1 MGNKIALKSFFI
13 VTFFILLLFLYFK
26 FTKPNPLNEVESRV
40 IEESISSAS
49 VIEDV
54 NYISK
59 DTNGNQY
66 TLYAA
71 KGEID
76 QNDSNYI
83 YLTSIKASID
93 LKDHDIIKI
102 NSDFG
107 KYNINNFDTIFSKN
121 VIIEYLNNN
130 ISGGYLDFSIE
141 RGSMI
146 VSKNVV
152 YNNLNNILKADV
164 FNIDINTKD
173 AKIFML
179 ENNKKVNIKYKQ

>member
-13 VTFFILLLFLYFK
+13 VTFFILLLFLYSK
-26 FTKPNPLNEVESRV
+26 FTKPNPLNEAENRV

-66 TLYAA
+66 TLYEA

-76 QNDSNYI
+76 QNNSNYI

-93 LKDHDIIKI
+93 LKGHDIIKI

-121 VIIEYLNNN
+121 VIISYLDN
-130 ISGGYLDFSIE
+130 IIKGEYLDFSVSKNLMLI
-141 RGSMI
+141 
-146 VSKNVV
+146 SKNVV
-152 YNNLNNILKADV
+152 LKSDNNYLKADAIEV
-164 FNIDINTKD
+164 NIIEKNM
-173 AKIFML
+173 KIFMY
-179 ENNKKVNIKYKQ
+179 EDDKKVKIKSFN

>member
-26 FTKPNPLNEVESRV
+26 FTKPSPLNEVENKV
-40 IEESISSAS
+40 IEENISSAS

-93 LKDHDIIKI
+93 LKGHDIIII

-121 VIIEYLNNN
+121 VIIEYLDN
-130 ISGGYLDFSIE
+130 IIMGEYLEFSLNKNLMTIS
-141 RGSMI
+141 R
-146 VSKNVV
+146 NVV
-152 YNNLNNILKADV
+152 FKNNKSSLKADV
-164 FNIDINTKD
+164 IEVDIKTKD
-173 AKIFML
+173 IKISMY
-179 ENNKKVNIKYKQ
+179 EENKKINIKSTN

>member
-93 LKDHDIIKI
+93 LKGHDIIKI

-121 VIIEYLNNN
+121 VIINYLDNN
-130 ISGGYLDFSIE
+130 ITGEYLDFSLD
-141 RGSMI
+141 RNSMLI
-146 VSKNVV
+146 SRKVV
-152 YNNLNNILKADV
+152 YTSLENILRADAIEI
-164 FNIDINTKD
+164 NIKTKD
-173 AKIFML
+173 AKIFMY
-179 ENNKKVNIKYKQ
+179 ENQKKVNIKSKN

>member
-76 QNDSNYI
+76 QNNSNYI

-93 LKDHDIIKI
+93 LKGHDIIKI

-121 VIIEYLNNN
+121 VIISYLDN
-130 ISGGYLDFSIE
+130 IIKGEYLDFSVSKNLMLI
-141 RGSMI
+141 
-146 VSKNVV
+146 SKNVV
-152 YNNLNNILKADV
+152 FKSDNNSLKADAIEV
-164 FNIDINTKD
+164 NIIEKNM
-173 AKIFML
+173 KIFMY
-179 ENNKKVNIKYKQ
+179 EDNKKVKIKSFN